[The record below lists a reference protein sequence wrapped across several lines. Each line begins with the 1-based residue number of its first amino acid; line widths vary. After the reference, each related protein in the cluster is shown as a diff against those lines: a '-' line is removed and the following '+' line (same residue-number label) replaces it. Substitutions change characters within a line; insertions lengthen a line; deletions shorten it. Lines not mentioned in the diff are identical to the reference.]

1 MTRVLTWGEAIDR
14 GTVQEINRQVLHP
27 AGYALQL
34 DLEPGHGVARICDVG
49 PERALTVDD
58 ASRPIRVARAQA
70 FASRCDEM
78 RDARV
83 EALGY
88 LRQPL
93 SDAPELVVVPGEVDR
108 DAICAA
114 VSASV
119 RASGLA
125 DVAGDAD
132 LSEWACDT
140 LAAAVLHAL
149 RGLAVVSPD
158 GGATWRLC
166 RAPRPALIDQALGE
180 ALTRGEHLCAD
191 IRRLQAESEAASKR
205 REAETGSTGTGAE
218 LLPSEWAEFEA
229 AESVFTRCR
238 DAAVAALAVG
248 QDATVP
254 DEMADALAELERLY
268 GLAQPG
274 MRVHRGDP
282 TAFAIWDRD
291 VRPALRDA
299 ARDAYR
305 RMSEEDRLM
314 ARELWPWENADWPA
328 LRDFVA
334 GDLDAATQAVA
345 ECERNLR
352 EAMQRH
358 AALVDAMRT
367 VEEGLQRV
375 HAGSAP

>member
-1 MTRVLTWGEAIDR
+1 MTVLAWDEAITR
-14 GTVQEINRQVLHP
+14 GVVQEINRQVLHP
-27 AGYALQL
+27 AGYTMRL
-34 DLEPGHGVARICDVG
+34 DFDPGRAVASICDVG
-49 PERALTVDD
+49 PAHALVVDD
-58 ASRPIRVARAQA
+58 GVRPLRVGRAQA

-78 RDARV
+78 REARV
-83 EALGY
+83 ATLGY

-93 SDAPELVVVPGEVDR
+93 ADAPELVVVPDEVDR
-108 DAICAA
+108 DAIGAA

-125 DVAGDAD
+125 YVAGDAD
-132 LSEWACDT
+132 LSEWAGDA
-140 LAAAVLHAL
+140 LAVAVLHTL

-158 GGATWRLC
+158 GGATWRMC
-166 RAPRPALIDQALGE
+166 RAPRPALIDQVLGE

-191 IRRLQAESEAASKR
+191 IRRLQAESEAASMR
-205 REAETGSTGTGAE
+205 RESETGTVGTGAE
-218 LLPSEWAEFEA
+218 LLPSEWVEFGA
-229 AESVFTRCR
+229 AESVFMRCR
-238 DAAVAALAVG
+238 DAAVAALADG

-274 MRVHRGDP
+274 MRVHRGEP
-282 TAFAIWDRD
+282 AAFAIWDRD

-314 ARELWPWENADWPA
+314 ARELWPWEDANWPA

-334 GDLDAATQAVA
+334 GDLDAATQSVA
-345 ECERNLR
+345 ECERSLR

-358 AALVDAMRT
+358 AALVDAMKT

-375 HAGSAP
+375 QAGGTP

>member
-1 MTRVLTWGEAIDR
+1 MTVLTWQDAITR
-14 GTVQEINRQVLHP
+14 GVVQEINRQVLHP
-27 AGYALQL
+27 AGYTMRL
-34 DLEPGHGVARICDVG
+34 DFDPGRTVASICDVG
-49 PERALTVDD
+49 PAHALVLDD
-58 ASRPIRVARAQA
+58 VILPLRMDRAQA

-78 RDARV
+78 REARV

-93 SDAPELVVVPGEVDR
+93 SDVPEFVVAPGEVDR
-108 DAICAA
+108 DAIGAV

-119 RASGLA
+119 RASGLT

-205 REAETGSTGTGAE
+205 RETDTGSAGTGAE

-229 AESVFTRCR
+229 AESVFMRCR
-238 DAAVAALAVG
+238 DAAVAALAGG
-248 QDATVP
+248 QYATVP

-314 ARELWPWENADWPA
+314 ARELWPWEDADWAA

-334 GDLDAATQAVA
+334 GDMDAATQAVA
-345 ECERNLR
+345 ECERSLR

-358 AALVDAMRT
+358 AALVDAMKT
-367 VEEGLQRV
+367 VEQGLQRV
-375 HAGSAP
+375 WAEAAP

>member
-1 MTRVLTWGEAIDR
+1 VTVLTWDEAIDR
-14 GTVQEINRQVLHP
+14 GVLQEINRQVLQP
-27 AGYALQL
+27 SGYVLRLL
-34 DLEPGHGVARICDVG
+34 DIGKGTCCVYDVG
-49 PERALTVDD
+49 PAHTLTADD
-58 ASRPIRVARAQA
+58 SMHQTRLNRAQA

-78 RDARV
+78 REARV
-83 EALGY
+83 AALGY

-93 SDAPELVVVPGEVDR
+93 ADAPELVVVPGEVDR
-108 DAICAA
+108 DAIGAA

-132 LSEWACDT
+132 LSEWACDA
-140 LAAAVLHAL
+140 LAVAVLHAL

-166 RAPRPALIDQALGE
+166 RAPRPALIDHALGE

-205 REAETGSTGTGAE
+205 RESETGTTGTGAE

-229 AESVFTRCR
+229 VESVFTRCR
-238 DAAVAALAVG
+238 DAAVAALADG

-274 MRVHRGDP
+274 MRVHRGEP
-282 TAFAIWDRD
+282 AAFAIWDRD

-314 ARELWPWENADWPA
+314 ARELWPWEDADWPA

-334 GDLDAATQAVA
+334 GDLDAAAQAVA
-345 ECERNLR
+345 ECERSLR

-358 AALVDAMRT
+358 AALVDAMKT

-375 HAGSAP
+375 PAGATP